1 MLRLLLSQV
10 LKNRRDEYVWGG
22 LLEKWPLSPTKVLK
36 GWYWLKWAKDPQP
49 LWSPNPP
56 PFFVPVDK
64 IAISKGRYKTLPMA
78 DWKSHKSKHLYVFNV
93 SNTVLYI
100 KLSWSYF
107 HLSRQS
113 VISVTTFFK
122 VLFRVVYV
130 RLLSNPLSS
139 QSIRPVCQIKA
150 KERFFNSSKTSF
162 TEQPDLNVSRGIDS
176 LKTTFVITRENQAW
190 MKGKQ

>member
-1 MLRLLLSQV
+1 MG
-10 LKNRRDEYVWGG
+10 KG
-22 LLEKWPLSPTKVLK
+22 PTKLRS
-36 GWYWLKWAKDPQP
+36 P
-49 LWSPNPP
+49 LFS
-56 PFFVPVDK
+56 FFLPVDK
-64 IAISKGRYKTLPMA
+64 IAISKGRYKRLLVA
-78 DWKSHKSKHLYVFNV
+78 DSKSHKSKHLYVFNV
-93 SNTVLYI
+93 SDTVLYI

-113 VISVTTFFK
+113 MISVTKIFK

-130 RLLSNPLSS
+130 RVLSNPLSS

-162 TEQPDLNVSRGIDS
+162 TEQPDLTLSRGIDS
-176 LKTTFVITRENQAW
+176 LKTTFVITWENQTW

>member
-1 MLRLLLSQV
+1 MG
-10 LKNRRDEYVWGG
+10 KG
-22 LLEKWPLSPTKVLK
+22 PTTFMV
-36 GWYWLKWAKDPQP
+36 PQP
-49 LWSPNPP
+49 TPF
-56 PFFVPVDK
+56 FFVPVDK

-78 DWKSHKSKHLYVFNV
+78 DCKSHKSKHLYVFNV

-130 RLLSNPLSS
+130 WLLSNPLSS